1 MNTYVSQLMRQ
12 TGIALPAATSRQG
25 LNDFADTFS
34 AAEMPIREEHQ
45 EVVVPQ
51 PIQSV
56 SHLLQ
61 RLPASPAIDRTP
73 VAPVENRA
81 IGNENVSDPLSAAP
95 RTLFPATSEFSD
107 SYQQQPRHNLA
118 QPTTAETIAASH
130 RPLEVVE
137 IQQAESVTTQPA
149 ADAALTPQSYL
160 QVVRDWV
167 AATPTVIEEV
177 RSVEIDRSTPDR
189 LNRAY
194 PTQPMGVKTDR
205 TSPWGLAQ
213 IDRGESPQ
221 PNMQQDFVLSI
232 GSIHVTIASPSLE
245 IAPPLPI
252 VPQQA
257 MSAPDNDS
265 FRLSRH
271 YLRFR

>member
-1 MNTYVSQLMRQ
+1 MNTYVSQLMQQ
-12 TGIALPAATSRQG
+12 TGIALPAATAGQG
-25 LNDFADTFS
+25 GSDLADTFS
-34 AAEMPIREEHQ
+34 VAEMPIREEHQ

-51 PIQSV
+51 IQSV
-56 SHLLQ
+56 SPLLQ
-61 RLPASPAIDRTP
+61 RLPVSPAIDRTP
-73 VAPVENRA
+73 ATPVENRA
-81 IGNENVSDPLSAAP
+81 IGNENVSEPLSAAP
-95 RTLFPATSEFSD
+95 RTLFPAPAEFSD
-107 SYQQQPRHNLA
+107 SHQQQPRHNLA

-189 LNRAY
+189 LNRAD

-205 TSPWGLAQ
+205 TSPWGLEQ

-257 MSAPDNDS
+257 MSAPDTDS